1 MQVSHFQVASGL
13 YQSRQSS
20 QPYHEGSSRDH
31 TDGTEGEMPISL
43 GILTPIFLE
52 EDSPNSDFRTT
63 DDSTVDEGEKLA
75 AGIHGQIPGKTQCD
89 IRSKTKI
96 RQKMN
101 LSE

>member
-1 MQVSHFQVASGL
+1 
-13 YQSRQSS
+13 
-20 QPYHEGSSRDH
+20 
-31 TDGTEGEMPISL
+31 MPISL

-89 IRSKTKI
+89 IISQI
-96 RQKMN
+96 S
-101 LSE
+101 SEEISRCQ